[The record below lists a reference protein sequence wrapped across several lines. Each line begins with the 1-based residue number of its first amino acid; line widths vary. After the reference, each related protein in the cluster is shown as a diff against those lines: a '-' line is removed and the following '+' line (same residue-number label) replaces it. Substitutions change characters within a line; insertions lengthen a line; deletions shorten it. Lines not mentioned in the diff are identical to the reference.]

1 MCKVSAKDEALQF
14 EVDLSGGGERYE
26 VFLDRAARNRR
37 RPERGGFEA
46 ALRQEALEKLADCVV
61 AQEIDVSNLGNANY
75 LEDFDLGDKV
85 SVILDD
91 IGLELET
98 RIVEV
103 TEVFKPDGHSVQLGF
118 GSKRITNMRRAMA
131 R

>member
-26 VFLDRAARNRR
+26 VFLDKGSEE
-37 RPERGGFEA
+37 PEEGQSEEDFEA

-103 TEVFKPDGHSVQLGF
+103 TEVFKPDGHSYNW
-118 GSKRITNMRRAMA
+118 GSVA
-131 R
+131 RESRT